1 MHFHSAPRRLAGA
14 IGLATVAAGCSD
26 NVGLTSDPNELD
38 NNVRIVTAMKSI
50 SMAPD
55 TVEQDG
61 WFIKFR
67 DGAVARAAASAA
79 DVSVAYELPNV
90 NGIVTYDDPKA
101 FEGDPNVE
109 GIYMN
114 TKYYKQFASTATFFR
129 RGWQWD
135 MIQMRANLVPSSV
148 NGAGVRVCVIDGG
161 VANVHQDLTGKVVAN
176 AAFTGGGSWGA
187 LDDADSHG
195 SHVGSAVS
203 SNGVG
208 MASVADGAQ
217 LMNANVFGPNA
228 GTSVAQVTDA
238 MAWCTANGADVI
250 NMSLGGS
257 RTRGTAAWVSDSTA
271 YTNATISARA
281 AGVVVVAAAGN
292 SNTAIPGT
300 GASQAFL
307 PAEATG
313 VMTVGATAPN
323 SALAFP
329 FAPAPPGASFD
340 TKASYTNFNTGND
353 ALGPGVRIYAP
364 GGANILRNALNTTGV
379 CNPVATDFAGACAG
393 GRSYIFYSGTS
404 MASPR
409 AAGVVALITQ
419 RYLGQAKNLLRAQRI
434 EACLL
439 QTSDALPAGT
449 PFFARGRVNALRA
462 ATEACPG
469 LGGS

>member
-1 MHFHSAPRRLAGA
+1 MLSHSAPRRLAGA
-14 IGLATVAAGCSD
+14 IVLGAVVTGCSD
-26 NVGLTSDPNELD
+26 SANLTSDPNDLGD
-38 NNVRIVTAMKSI
+38 NVRIVAAMKSI
-50 SMAPD
+50 STAPD

-67 DGAVARAAASAA
+67 DGAAMRAAATGA
-79 DVSVAYELPNV
+79 DVAYELPNA
-90 NGIVTYDDPKA
+90 NGIVVRGDPKA

-114 TKYYKQFASTATFFR
+114 TMYYKQFALTATFFR

-135 MIQMRANLVPSSV
+135 MWQMRANLVPASV
-148 NGAGVRVCVIDGG
+148 TGAGVRVCIIDGG
-161 VANVHQDLTGKVVAN
+161 VGGTHQDLAGKVVAN
-176 AAFTGGGSWGA
+176 AAFTGGGAWTA

-203 SNGVG
+203 SNGIG
-208 MASVADGAQ
+208 MASVADGAR

-250 NMSLGGS
+250 NMSLGGA

-271 YTNATISARA
+271 YTNATTSART

-300 GASQAFL
+300 AASQAFL

-329 FAPAPPGASFD
+329 FAPAPPGAAFD
-340 TKASYTNFNTGND
+340 TRASYSNFNTGND

-364 GGANILRNALNTTGV
+364 GGANILRNALNTTGA

-393 GRSYIFYSGTS
+393 GKSYIFYSGTS

-409 AAGVVALITQ
+409 AAGVTALITQ
-419 RYLGQAKNLLRAQRI
+419 RYLGQPKNLTRVQRI
-434 EACLL
+434 EQCLL

-449 PFFARGRVNALRA
+449 PFFGRGRVNALRA

-469 LGGS
+469 L